1 MGLVE
6 QKYFQNRM
14 RKKITAG
21 NWKMNLSYSEAE
33 QLVAELAKVP
43 QEENEKIVVFCPSIY
58 LKSLIDQYGK
68 SVSIGAQNGYHEDY
82 GAFTGEVSF
91 LQLRNIGVQHVLIGH
106 SERREIF
113 QETNTLLQRKV
124 SKAIDLGL
132 SIFFCCGEQLE
143 QRESN
148 NHFTVIAEQ
157 LNESLFHLDEQKL
170 AQVVIAYE
178 PVWAIGTGK
187 TASAAQAE
195 EMHQFI
201 REQLS
206 DRYNETVALNTSILY
221 GGSCKPS
228 NAVELFSQPNIDGGL
243 IGGASLL
250 YSDFIAIAE
259 AQKIS

>member
-1 MGLVE
+1 
-6 QKYFQNRM
+6 M

-33 QLVAELAKVP
+33 QLVAGIAKVS
-43 QEENEKIVVFCPSIY
+43 QEENEEIVVFCPSIY

-68 SVSIGAQNGYHEDY
+68 SVQIGAQNGYHEDN
-82 GAFTGEVSF
+82 GAYTGEVSF
-91 LQLRNIGVQHVLIGH
+91 LQLKNIGVNNVLIGH
-106 SERREIF
+106 SERRDIF
-113 QETNTLLQRKV
+113 TESNALLKEKV
-124 SKAIDLGL
+124 TKAIDLGL
-132 SIFFCCGEQLE
+132 TVFFCCGEQLE

-148 NHFTVIAEQ
+148 NHFSVIEKQ
-157 LNESLFHLDEQKL
+157 LNESLFHLNEQQITKI
-170 AQVVIAYE
+170 VIAYE

-206 DRYNETVALNTSILY
+206 NKYSETRAQNTSILY

-228 NAVELFSQPNIDGGL
+228 NASELFSQPNIDGGL
-243 IGGASLL
+243 IGGASLSF
-250 YSDFIAIAE
+250 SDFIAIAE